1 MTLLAELATAV
12 VSEPGNVL
20 YGLTFTKIA
29 VTFQTIANL
38 GNVRVSLPGGE
49 QSTAVRR
56 VANVTRRER
65 LGLTEQQCDILRE
78 VFDRH
83 ERPEFSSIVEDTVP
97 SRGHTDPG
105 ESIPV
110 RGHRNFAPRRTHCCA
125 GWRLQKRYEVR
136 ATVYEQAHCYSA
148 VNIVTECRAPGGRG
162 ARCYYDKQ
170 VIRDNAAGGSV
181 RHHIYQPFTPEPKY
195 ITSKSGA
202 TIIETA
208 LLNSFAVSSCLAK

>member
-12 VSEPGNVL
+12 VSEAGNVL
-20 YGLTFTKIA
+20 YGLTSTKIA

-56 VANVTRRER
+56 VANVTLREG
-65 LGLTEQQCDILRE
+65 LGLTKH
-78 VFDRH
+78 FDRH
-83 ERPEFSSIVEDTVP
+83 ERPDFSSIVEDTVP
-97 SRGHTDPG
+97 KRGHTGSG

-110 RGHRNFAPRRTHCCA
+110 RGHRNLAPRRTHCCA

-148 VNIVTECRAPGGRG
+148 VNIVTECRAPGGCG
-162 ARCYYDKQ
+162 ARCCYDKQ
-170 VIRDNAAGGSV
+170 VIRDNVAGGSV
-181 RHHIYQPFTPEPKY
+181 RHDIYEPFTPEPKY

-208 LLNSFAVSSCLAK
+208 LLNSFAVSLCLTK